1 VMLWKTAGLR
11 EEIARASGIVDQ
23 YNQTI
28 VEIDHALRRI
38 EAECYEVT
46 EVSAE
51 AIPYERLLLIPWAR
65 TGLGEH
71 YLPT

>member
-1 VMLWKTAGLR
+1 VTLCKTAGLR

-38 EAECYEVT
+38 EAGCYEVS

-51 AIPYERLLLIPWAR
+51 AIPYKRLLLIPWAR